1 MRIHSASGDD
11 DLRFHDLLVHQEF
24 NWSFNMN
31 FQGTT
36 LFFCHFWW
44 ANKDKSFEVFNR
56 DIGTNYCSTNC
67 YWFVKEDGFYFID
80 DINKVFPIPKLQ
92 NWWLKFNGRCKK
104 NNYSMFFAPIISC
117 SYVNKNKMHVFLSFF
132 HFSIFLIHL
141 YLGWF

>member
-1 MRIHSASGDD
+1 MSSSPLKSLFIIILFSSFFLLPFLQVVADSVPIKDPLSSKKYTIFLLIND

-92 NWWLKFNGRCKK
+92 NW
-104 NNYSMFFAPIISC
+104 
-117 SYVNKNKMHVFLSFF
+117 
-132 HFSIFLIHL
+132 
-141 YLGWF
+141 